1 MTVPWD
7 VPRLRSYEK
16 VSGAEPLD
24 AANEFQP
31 IAGTALA
38 NEAPA
43 ANGGPRGG
51 GQPAAVGSG
60 RAELVHRICWGSA
73 GRDLLL
79 GESWVLKPFFM
90 CFNKAVLVMRG

>member
-7 VPRLRSYEK
+7 VARLRSYEK

-43 ANGGPRGG
+43 ANGGSPEGAGAGG
-51 GQPAAVGSG
+51 GSG
-60 RAELVHRICWGSA
+60 RAEPVHRMCRGSA

-79 GESWVLKPFFM
+79 GESRVLKPFYVF
-90 CFNKAVLVMRG
+90 FFLIRRFR

>member
-7 VPRLRSYEK
+7 VLRLWSYEK

-43 ANGGPRGG
+43 ASGGPRRGPGG
-51 GQPAAVGSG
+51 GSD
-60 RAELVHRICWGSA
+60 RAEPVHRICQGSA

-79 GESWVLKPFFM
+79 GESWVLKPFYVF
-90 CFNKAVLVMRG
+90 

>member
-7 VPRLRSYEK
+7 VLRLRSYEK

-43 ANGGPRGG
+43 ANGGSPEGAKGG
-51 GQPAAVGSG
+51 GSG
-60 RAELVHRICWGSA
+60 REEPVHRICRGSA
-73 GRDLLL
+73 RRDLLL
-79 GESWVLKPFFM
+79 GESRVLKPFYVF
-90 CFNKAVLVMRG
+90 LIRGLW